1 MNAATS
7 KWRRLRFIPLAAGAA
22 SFAIGLWVGLAR
34 LGVALPD
41 GTTSLAGFHG
51 VLMISG
57 FLGTVI
63 SLERAVAIGRW
74 WAYAAPALSAAGAV
88 LLFAG
93 MPANAS
99 TVFLLAGLA
108 LTFNSLTIAIRQPA
122 LFTIALAVAAFCWV
136 VGTAVWIAGAA
147 IAAATGWWLGFLILT
162 IAAERLEL
170 SRLLAPPP
178 TSKFSFI
185 VAAALIIGGAA
196 RGELAGDS
204 ALLSGIGLVAL
215 TAWLVK
221 HDIPLRTIRLSGQA
235 RFTAACLLAGYFWL
249 GFAGFSLL
257 LFPPGTMA
265 FSYDAAVHAI
275 AIGFVLSMIF
285 GHAPIILPAV
295 AGLRIRYGAAFYAP
309 LILLHV
315 AVLIRIVADFLE
327 QTDIRAISGPL
338 TILSIIGYA
347 LTLVITSQ
355 GRAAR

>member
-1 MNAATS
+1 
-7 KWRRLRFIPLAAGAA
+7 
-22 SFAIGLWVGLAR
+22 
-34 LGVALPD
+34 
-41 GTTSLAGFHG
+41 
-51 VLMISG
+51 
-57 FLGTVI
+57 
-63 SLERAVAIGRW
+63 
-74 WAYAAPALSAAGAV
+74 
-88 LLFAG
+88 
-93 MPANAS
+93 
-99 TVFLLAGLA
+99 
-108 LTFNSLTIAIRQPA
+108 
-122 LFTIALAVAAFCWV
+122 
-136 VGTAVWIAGAA
+136 
-147 IAAATGWWLGFLILT
+147 
-162 IAAERLEL
+162 
-170 SRLLAPPP
+170 
-178 TSKFSFI
+178 
-185 VAAALIIGGAA
+185 
-196 RGELAGDS
+196 
-204 ALLSGIGLVAL
+204 VAL